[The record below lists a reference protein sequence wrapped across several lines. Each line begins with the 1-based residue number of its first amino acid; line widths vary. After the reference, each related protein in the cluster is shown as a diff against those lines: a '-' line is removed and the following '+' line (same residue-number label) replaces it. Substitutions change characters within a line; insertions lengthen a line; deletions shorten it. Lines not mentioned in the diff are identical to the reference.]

1 MKEKKLIKNI
11 AIKGLKYVLVFIILI
26 CMYMI
31 TLFATSLI
39 PSSWMKENV
48 TKSSETLEKEGE
60 RKSINL
66 GYKEVSAFLFSDAL
80 MVNTAYSIDSTAPLE
95 SMLLARKNYIPGQTL
110 VVHEDRQN
118 DLGAS
123 AKYIDKYG
131 NVYQT
136 KELYGLMH
144 GDDITDSY

>member
-66 GYKEVSAFLFSDAL
+66 VYKEVSAFYF
-80 MVNTAYSIDSTAPLE
+80 
-95 SMLLARKNYIPGQTL
+95 Q
-110 VVHEDRQN
+110 
-118 DLGAS
+118 
-123 AKYIDKYG
+123 
-131 NVYQT
+131 
-136 KELYGLMH
+136 MH
-144 GDDITDSY
+144 